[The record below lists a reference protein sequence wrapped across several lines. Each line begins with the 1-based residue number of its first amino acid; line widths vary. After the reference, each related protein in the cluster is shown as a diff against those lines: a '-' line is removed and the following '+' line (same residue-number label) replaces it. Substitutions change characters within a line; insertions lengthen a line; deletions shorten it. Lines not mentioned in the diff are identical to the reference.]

1 MPICP
6 ECGIELDEGLELCPL
21 CGRQLTGQSKTIVKE
36 TEQESVSIETRK
48 HPWLLELYSF
58 FLFTAFIIVPAV
70 DFAYGRDLSW
80 SRIPMASI
88 FFAWLFVFL
97 FHHFRKRPYLLVL
110 LEIINF
116 LLLLW
121 ALDKF
126 IKTSSWFL
134 PLALPIILV
143 IGIIIALITLWIRSF
158 KLKVFPSLAIGTL
171 SVGIF
176 LLCLELILNL
186 YQNRFFISW
195 SIVAFACIIPV
206 SSLFIYLHQKM
217 KKRGSDLKKFFHI

>member
-6 ECGIELDEGLELCPL
+6 DCGIDLDEGTKLCPL
-21 CGRQLTGQSKTIVKE
+21 CGRNLTGDDNHFISEMKPDTADNEKR
-36 TEQESVSIETRK
+36 T

-58 FLFTAFIIVPAV
+58 FLLAAFLIVPAV
-70 DFAYGRDLSW
+70 DFAYGGNLSW

-88 FFAWLFVFL
+88 FFAWLLVFL
-97 FHHFRKRPYLLVL
+97 LHHFKKRPYLLVL
-110 LEIINF
+110 LEILNF

-121 ALDKF
+121 ALDQF
-126 IKTSSWFL
+126 TPTSAWFL

-143 IGIIIALITLWIRSF
+143 IGIIVLLIILWIRSF
-158 KLKVFPSLAIGTL
+158 KLKILPSLAIGTL

-186 YQNRFFISW
+186 YHNKIFISW

-206 SSLFIYLHQKM
+206 SGLFVYLQLKI